1 MESQHYVSMG
11 AGMPLYRQMKV
22 SWGRKVQD
30 TFGERLQWV
39 DYKRSKS
46 GEVVRP
52 KKKHSIDHV
61 KDLAFT

>member
-1 MESQHYVSMG
+1 
-11 AGMPLYRQMKV
+11 MPLYRQMKV